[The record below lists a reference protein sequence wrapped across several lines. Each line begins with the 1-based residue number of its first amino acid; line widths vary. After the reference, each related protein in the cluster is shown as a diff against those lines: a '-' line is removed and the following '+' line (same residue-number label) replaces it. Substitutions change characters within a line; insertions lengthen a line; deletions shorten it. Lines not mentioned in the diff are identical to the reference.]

1 MRRAAALVSVVAG
14 CGPSPAPAPLPSPAP
29 TATAIASATVAATA
43 KIPPTPPVPA
53 VLTEAAL
60 RAHVQAL
67 AAPELRGRGSG
78 TEDEAAA
85 AELIV
90 TRLRHWNIAPA
101 GDDYFQRFKLRP
113 DSGRESANVI
123 ASLPGSG
130 ALANEVVV
138 FGAHYDHLGLRNG
151 EAYLGAEDNA
161 SGVAA
166 VLEGARALA
175 TETGPRRE
183 VLLIFFGAE
192 EIGLVGSRY
201 YVQHPVRP
209 ITQTVAMVNVDMIG
223 RTIADLEGLRLF
235 RSLVKLDPDA
245 SIGVLGTADR
255 PIMRQ
260 AAEAACAAEAL
271 QLWATE
277 DFPAPIRRVLEA
289 FSEGRGDNFSFEDA
303 GVPAL
308 FFGAGE
314 SDDYH
319 RPTDTPDKLH
329 YPLLTRRARAITDVV
344 RRLATSPERPRRP
357 NP

>member
-1 MRRAAALVSVVAG
+1 MLVSLLAG
-14 CGPSPAPAPLPSPAP
+14 CGPAPTPAPAPLPAP
-29 TATAIASATVAATA
+29 TPTVAPSATAAAS
-43 KIPPTPPVPA
+43 PVPA
-53 VLTEAAL
+53 PPPEPAPLSEAAL
-60 RAHVQAL
+60 RAHVEAL

-85 AELIV
+85 AALIIA
-90 TRLRHWNIAPA
+90 RLKQWSIAPA
-101 GDDYFQRFKLRP
+101 GDDYLQTFKLRP
-113 DSGRESANVI
+113 DSGRESANII
-123 ASLPGSG
+123 ATLPGRG

-138 FGAHYDHLGLRNG
+138 FGAHYDHLGVRHG

-175 TETGPRRE
+175 TESSPRRE
-183 VLLIFFGAE
+183 VLLVFFGAE

-201 YVQHPVRP
+201 YAEHPVRP
-209 ITQTVAMVNVDMIG
+209 ISQTVAMVNVDMIG
-223 RTIADLEGLRLF
+223 RPIGDREGLRLL

-245 SIGVLGTADR
+245 SLGVLGTADR
-255 PIMRQ
+255 PVMRE
-260 AAEAACAAEAL
+260 AAEGACATEAL

-289 FSEGRGDNFSFEDA
+289 FSEGRGDSFSFEDV

-344 RRLATSPERPRRP
+344 RRLATSRERPRRP